1 MATVRFSSELKDQI
15 LRNARAMFDK
25 RAEAAKNARPD
36 HSWGDRIYDTLFG
49 KYTDVLAAVPQEFLR
64 LRGEIS
70 IAHIGDERCN
80 LEFTMTLRK
89 PWPIR
94 TPDDNEFG
102 ISTGYGDSIRLPDTE
117 TWAELKADVARWN
130 QGMLA
135 VRQKQSAFSEQV
147 SNLINSYTTLA
158 PALKAWPPLWDLIP
172 EHVKDKHKEI
182 VVREKKVVDSGVDL
196 AALTSTIV
204 GVKIGG

>member
-1 MATVRFSSELKDQI
+1 MATVRFSGELKDQI
-15 LRNARAMFDK
+15 LRNARNMFEK
-25 RAEAAKNARPD
+25 REVAAREARPD
-36 HSWGDRIYDTLFG
+36 HSWGDRIYDALFG
-49 KYTDVLAAVPQEFLR
+49 KYTDVLAAVPSDFLR
-64 LRGEIS
+64 LRGDI
-70 IAHIGDERCN
+70 IVAYIGDEQCT
-80 LEFTMTLRK
+80 LEFKLSAQK

-94 TPDDNEFG
+94 IPDNNEFG
-102 ISTGYGDSIRLPDTE
+102 ITTGYGDSIRLPDTE

-130 QGMLA
+130 EGKKV
-135 VRQKQSAFSEQV
+135 VREKKQAFAEQV
-147 SNLINSYTTLA
+147 STLINSYTTLA

-172 EHVKDKHKEI
+172 EHVKNKHKEI